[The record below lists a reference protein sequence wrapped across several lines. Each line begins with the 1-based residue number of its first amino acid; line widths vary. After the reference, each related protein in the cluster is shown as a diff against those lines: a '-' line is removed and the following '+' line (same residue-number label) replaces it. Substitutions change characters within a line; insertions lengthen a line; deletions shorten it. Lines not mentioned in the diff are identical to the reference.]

1 VFRRVTGDLLK
12 KGKGFGIVGWR
23 FERASHMNS
32 MQTISL
38 PWPMVDSEMPAWE
51 LRGQHRPNLGAFL
64 ICLSFL
70 LRLYVEREYAKTNG
84 KVSPHPDRSAF
95 G

>member
-1 VFRRVTGDLLK
+1 
-12 KGKGFGIVGWR
+12 
-23 FERASHMNS
+23 
-32 MQTISL
+32 
-38 PWPMVDSEMPAWE
+38 MVDSEMPAWE

-84 KVSPHPDRSAF
+84 KVSPHPDRSVF